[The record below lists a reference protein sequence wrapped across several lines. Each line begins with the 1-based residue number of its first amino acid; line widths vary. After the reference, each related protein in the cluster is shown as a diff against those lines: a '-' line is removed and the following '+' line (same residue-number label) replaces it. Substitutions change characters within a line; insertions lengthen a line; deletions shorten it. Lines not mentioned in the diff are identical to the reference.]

1 MAVEKWLKL
10 HNRQAVYWIPTKEC
24 KKLDDIP
31 SDILRQCWQ
40 LPCSSRLISASISML
55 ECFLRF
61 PAVLFSVTIP
71 CCAHGHN
78 HPTGPRGSRW
88 GEGGSKRREK
98 HLQRGRGAGWLPL
111 DLWIGMLPIMQHKQ
125 FLSVTKKPSNSNKLV
140 TNISTTS
147 SSPQ

>member
-1 MAVEKWLKL
+1 MAVEKWLKMSIEYQQENVRNSMTYL
-10 HNRQAVYWIPTKEC
+10 LTFCASVDHA
-24 KKLDDIP
+24 
-31 SDILRQCWQ
+31 
-40 LPCSSRLISASISML
+40 PCSSRLISASISML

-71 CCAHGHN
+71 CCARWNN
-78 HPTGPRGSRW
+78 HPTGPRGSQW

-98 HLQRGRGAGWLPL
+98 HLQRGRGAGCLPL
-111 DLWIGMLPIMQHKQ
+111 DLWISMLPIMQHKQ